1 MKKLYQGAVI
11 ALELAVED
19 VGHLHECAMRLA
31 PASGIHLA
39 HVIRFDGDYDNDGFE
54 PGQLEAEYW
63 RCGAFLEDW
72 GKRLDIPKERQAL
85 LVGPV
90 SSRLV
95 AYAHRQNID
104 LLVLGRSRRPDRIG
118 TSMDI
123 VQGVNNAS
131 VAMLVVA

>member
-1 MKKLYQGAVI
+1 MSKFYRGAVI

-19 VGHLHECAMRLA
+19 VTHLHECARRLA
-31 PASGIHLA
+31 PADRIHLA

-63 RCGAFLEDW
+63 RCGAYLADW
-72 GKRLDIPKERQAL
+72 GRRLDIPEERQAL

-90 SSRLV
+90 SERL
-95 AYAHRQNID
+95 ADYAARQQVG
-104 LLVLGRSRRPDRIG
+104 LLVLGKTHRPDRIG

-123 VQGVNNAS
+123 VQGMINAS
-131 VAMLVVA
+131 VDLLVVS